1 LTVGETKPPCLDQ
14 TQQNFFIFRLFQKN
28 LDERKITKLRRISS
42 QIAGLEEITMGDEY
56 ANISN
61 YLLSKDQLVDKFGW
75 EEYLIFSL
83 MLGVRKI

>member
-1 LTVGETKPPCLDQ
+1 
-14 TQQNFFIFRLFQKN
+14 
-28 LDERKITKLRRISS
+28 
-42 QIAGLEEITMGDEY
+42 MGDEY